1 MGQLLAATTHVDGGF
16 IAASIIW
23 FLIYYVCTALGM
35 YGAFTKAGSYGQ
47 PKWAAFIPLYRFI
60 IMLRVAGRPR
70 IWGWFLL
77 LYLLGAIPLIGL
89 VASIGLLI
97 VSIFVLN
104 DISKSFGHGAGFTV
118 GLVLLPFIFWLIL
131 WLGPSTYRGPAGPEG
146 GGQPGGLAW
155 LRRWL
160 RPGTRLSPAATRLSP
175 AGRVPPSGPA
185 APAHARLSAAATPG
199 PTAAARADAPA
210 PVVEGAAAGSFSRSA
225 PPGPAGRRG
234 RPPGS
239 RGWLRPEPG
248 PIGHRARAPPWHR
261 HRVRG

>member
-1 MGQLLAATTHVDGGF
+1 
-16 IAASIIW
+16 
-23 FLIYYVCTALGM
+23 M
-35 YGAFTKAGSYGQ
+35 YGAFAKAGSYGH

-70 IWGWFLL
+70 VWGWFLL

-89 VASIGLLI
+89 LASIGLLI

-131 WLGPSTYRGPAGPEG
+131 WLGQSTYRGPAGPEG
-146 GGQPGGLAW
+146 GGQPGGGYGGGYAPE
-155 LRRWL
+155 
-160 RPGTRLSPAATRLSP
+160 PGYPP
-175 AGRVPPSGPA
+175 PPPGYPPQGGYPPSGAA
-185 APAHARLSAAATPG
+185 APTHARLSTAATPG
-199 PTAAARADAPA
+199 RTAAARADAPA

-248 PIGHRARAPPWHR
+248 PIAGSSSRATLAPAPRAGLSR
-261 HRVRG
+261 SMFRVWSALAWTGWSK